1 MAWGDQVSALEQRV
15 AEYLAIRRALG
26 YKLVGYDA
34 ILRDLTIWL
43 DEQGAEVLTADLA
56 LAWAQSRP
64 TSSPH
69 RQRQRLTTARLFAEY
84 LSAVDPRT
92 EVPSVELL
100 STRYHRTSPY
110 IYSDVEIS
118 ALMAAARSLEPPLK
132 AATYETL
139 IGLLACTGLR
149 YGEAAGLDRDDVSFG
164 EERLLVRFAKNGRS
178 RFVPLH
184 TTAVAALADYADRRD
199 RLCPHPTTPSFF
211 VSVRGGRLAQSSV
224 QAAFAKLRRATGLEQ
239 RHHGRAPRL
248 HDLRHRFVVATM
260 LAWYRDGV
268 DVEGRLP
275 ALSTYLGHVDP
286 KATYWYQQAVPELL
300 ALAAQRLGAGPEGQS

>member
-1 MAWGDQVSALEQRV
+1 MSALEQRV
-15 AEYLAIRRALG
+15 EEYLAIRRALG
-26 YKLVGYDA
+26 YELAGHEVV
-34 ILRDLTIWL
+34 LRDLTTWL
-43 DEQGAEVLTADLA
+43 DDQGAEVLTADLA
-56 LAWAQSRP
+56 LTWAQSRP

-84 LSAVDPRT
+84 LSAIDLRT
-92 EVPSVELL
+92 EVPAVDLL
-100 STRYHRTSPY
+100 PARYHRTTPY
-110 IYSDVEIS
+110 IYSDLEIS

-149 YGEAAGLDRDDVSFG
+149 YGEAAGLDRDDVDLA

-178 RFVPLH
+178 RLVPLH
-184 TTAVAALADYADRRD
+184 ATAAVALADYAERRD
-199 RLCPHPTTPSFF
+199 RLCPQATTPSFF
-211 VSVRGGRLAQSSV
+211 VGARGGHLAQSSV
-224 QAAFAKLRRATGLEQ
+224 HDVFARLRRATGLEQ
-239 RHHGRAPRL
+239 RHHGHPPRL

-268 DVEGRLP
+268 DAEARLP

-300 ALAAQRLGAGPEGQS
+300 ALAARRLEAGTGGQS